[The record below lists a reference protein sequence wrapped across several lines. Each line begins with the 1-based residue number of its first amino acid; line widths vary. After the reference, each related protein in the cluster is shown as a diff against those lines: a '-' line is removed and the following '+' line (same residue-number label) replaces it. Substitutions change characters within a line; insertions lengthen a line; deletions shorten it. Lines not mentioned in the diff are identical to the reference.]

1 MITGET
7 LRPWPLFHGL
17 PDCELDAIAGRA
29 ADVHLAPGEWLIQEG
44 EVAAFFVL
52 LEGRLAVMKSLA
64 GVPTQISAYR
74 PGAFFGELPL
84 LLGSPAVAGL
94 QAVQP
99 CRVARFDERDFR
111 ELIVQC
117 DAMSGAVMR
126 AMARR
131 VGHLQQLGSEAKTA
145 AVTIVGSRL
154 DPACHDLRDFLARN
168 RVPYDW
174 LDPGHPDAD
183 PRSLPDV
190 PLPQVRLPDGTVL
203 VAPDLRTLASAVGLP
218 TSPARC
224 SYDVIIVGG
233 GPAGLA
239 AAVYGASEGLST
251 LLVERAAVGGQ
262 AGTSS
267 RIENYLGFP
276 AGLSGDDLSARARQ
290 QAERFGAELVVGRT
304 VGALTVSPA
313 SLAQPHRLHLE
324 DGTELSARAVVL
336 ATGVAWRRLGA
347 PGVEQLVGRGV
358 YYGAART
365 EALSMRGKR
374 IQLIGGGNSAGQAA
388 MLFAN
393 YADHVTVLVR
403 GPNLAASMSTYLTRQ
418 LASQANITV
427 ALNTEVIACTG
438 EQSLQAVTVRDRVT
452 GTAREVD
459 SDGLF
464 VFIGAVAQTSWLGST
479 VQRDRLGYLRTGPAV
494 HADRWPLARDPY
506 LLETSVPGIFAAGDT
521 RSGSVKRVASG
532 VGEGS
537 MAITFIHQHLAQPEA
552 NTQPR
557 RTRLIHSP
565 RTPEETTLAEPPP
578 APPATPRGP
587 DHWVDTPGG

>member
-1 MITGET
+1 MITAET
-7 LRPWPLFHGL
+7 MRPWPLFHDL
-17 PDCELDAIAGRA
+17 PGSELDAIVSRA
-29 ADVHLAPGEWLIQEG
+29 ADVRLAPGDWLIQEG

-64 GVPTQISAYR
+64 GIATHIGGYQ
-74 PGAFFGELPL
+74 PGDFFGELPL

-94 QAVQP
+94 RAEQP
-99 CRVARFDERDFR
+99 CRIARFGERDFR

-131 VGHLQQLGSEAKTA
+131 VGYLQQLGSEAKTA

-154 DPACHDLRDFLARN
+154 DLACHDLRDFLARN

-174 LDPGHPDAD
+174 LDPDNQRAD
-183 PRSLPDV
+183 SPSLPDT
-190 PLPQVRLPDGTVL
+190 PLPQVRLPDGSVL
-203 VAPDLRTLASAVGLP
+203 VAPDLRTLASAVGLAA
-218 TSPARC
+218 SPARDG
-224 SYDVIIVGG
+224 YDVIIVGG

-239 AAVYGASEGLST
+239 AAVHGASEGLTT
-251 LLVERAAVGGQ
+251 LLVERVAIGGQ

-276 AGLSGDDLSARARQ
+276 AGLSGDDLSARARL

-304 VGALTVSPA
+304 VRALTASPN
-313 SLAQPHRLHLE
+313 SVAQAHRLHLE
-324 DGTELSARAVVL
+324 DGIELSARAVVL
-336 ATGVAWRRLGA
+336 ATGVAWRRLGV
-347 PGVEQLVGRGV
+347 PGVEQFVGRGV

-374 IQLIGGGNSAGQAA
+374 VHLIGGGNSAGQAA

-403 GPNLAASMSTYLTRQ
+403 GPSLVASMSAYLTRQ
-418 LASQANITV
+418 LASKANIAV
-427 ALNTEVIACTG
+427 ELDTEVIACAG
-438 EQSLQAVTVRDRVT
+438 EQSLRAVTLRDRVT
-452 GTAREVD
+452 GTVREVD
-459 SDGLF
+459 SEGLF
-464 VFIGAVAQTSWLGST
+464 IFIGAVADTNWLGDT
-479 VQRDRLGYLRTGPAV
+479 VQRDRLGYLCTGPAV
-494 HADRWPLARDPY
+494 HVGCWPLTRDPY

-521 RSGSVKRVASG
+521 RSGSIKRVASG

-537 MAITFIHQHLAQPEA
+537 MAITFVHQLLARADVSGPAESDMAHQ
-552 NTQPR
+552 
-557 RTRLIHSP
+557 RTG
-565 RTPEETTLAEPPP
+565 TTTLAQTALAD
-578 APPATPRGP
+578 APGVYRTSVISP
-587 DHWVDTPGG
+587 PGGQS